1 MGKGKET
8 NVVREPVCVLVTVL
22 LGVMVSVGVSV
33 FVGVLVDVSLA
44 VPSVVGVLDVSA
56 EFVCD
61 AEAGGVPAGV
71 PNAVTEDEAVR
82 VAVAGAE
89 PVAALVLDAVVAL
102 VDDCDNVA
110 GGGQSAFIS
119 EATWACERLA
129 AYTRTLLNPPEKKA
143 G

>member
-1 MGKGKET
+1 M
-8 NVVREPVCVLVTVL
+8 

-71 PNAVTEDEAVR
+71 PNAVTEAVR

-119 EATWACERLA
+119 ETTWACERLA